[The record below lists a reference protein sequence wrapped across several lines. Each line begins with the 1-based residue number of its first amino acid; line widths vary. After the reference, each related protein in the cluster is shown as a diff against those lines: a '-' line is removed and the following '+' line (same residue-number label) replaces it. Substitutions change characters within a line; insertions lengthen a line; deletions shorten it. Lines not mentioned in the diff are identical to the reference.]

1 MFGGKRC
8 DPAPEVTGPTT
19 TVADQGAEQRL
30 IASAKCPSGAK
41 LRYSRSRPPLAQRL
55 ADLAF
60 TREQLW
66 LHDHV
71 LVCERCGAEVMLE
84 CSRQAT
90 GQSAPSGVAVRSKPR
105 LDRYLLQHKLLP
117 YAIFS
122 NPSDS
127 IRRMVADG
135 PRFAAGLLKIAQQ
148 DQGLPHDGIAP
159 VKRTM
164 ELPPNFGRLGV
175 AVEFE
180 DPRAPGE
187 TYFGAAVLA
196 DANDAPQYFV
206 CERSIQDADGP
217 VTRSAMFCAWTCSP
231 AGETEQHLNFGEMPT
246 VEFADFLIAIGNRL
260 ST

>member
-8 DPAPEVTGPTT
+8 DPAPGVMGPP
-19 TVADQGAEQRL
+19 VRLADQATEQRL

-41 LRYSRSRPPLAQRL
+41 LRYLRSRPPTSKRL
-55 ADLAF
+55 VDLAF
-60 TREQLW
+60 TRDQLW

-71 LVCERCGAEVMLE
+71 LVCERCGAETIIE
-84 CSRQAT
+84 CSRQAAA
-90 GQSAPSGVAVRSKPR
+90 QAAPSGVAVRSKAR

-122 NPSDS
+122 NPSDA

-148 DQGLPHDGIAP
+148 DQGLAHDGVAP

-164 ELPPNFGRLGV
+164 ELPSNFGRLGV

-187 TYFGAAVLA
+187 AYFGAAVLA

-206 CERSIQDADGP
+206 CERSIPNEDGP

-231 AGETEQHLNFGEMPT
+231 AGETEQHLNFGEMPN
-246 VEFADFLIAIGNRL
+246 VEFADFLISVGNRL
-260 ST
+260 SP